1 MAAEGGQLQLNVFEP
16 IIAFRLLRNIS
27 ALRNSCEVLRL
38 RCVDGIEANPKV
50 MRDFVER
57 SIGLVTALVPEL
69 GYEVCTELAKE
80 ALDSGRGVAEL
91 VLEKKLLTRKKLD
104 EILDPKRMTGR

>member
-1 MAAEGGQLQLNVFEP
+1 
-16 IIAFRLLRNIS
+16 
-27 ALRNSCEVLRL
+27 
-38 RCVDGIEANPKV
+38 VDGIEANPKV